1 MGRAEGTTVGWVSG
15 SFDTPT
21 GYCRLLSLSPAPG
34 PWALHGL
41 GCIGDTEEVQAFTV
55 ASGIVIEDDRLLLVQ
70 NQRRNGSLDWT
81 TPGGVVDPGEQ
92 VLEALTREV
101 SEETALTVSGWSS
114 MFYAVEAEFARRQ
127 ITLRAE
133 VYRAE
138 VFSGSLMIDD
148 PDDIVVDGSWV
159 DANEALVL
167 LDTSPRWVAEPLR
180 HAIDAL
186 FADGDPSRCAPPI
199 TPATWRYRVEE
210 AQITHTQVDATK
222 TKRAAE
228 GPHVV
233 LLNGPEVVQDR

>member
-1 MGRAEGTTVGWVSG
+1 LRVAGVEPTT
-15 SFDTPT
+15 
-21 GYCRLLSLSPAPG
+21 G
-34 PWALHGL
+34 PLALHGL
-41 GCIGDTEEVQAFTV
+41 GCIGDTKEVQAFTV
-55 ASGIVIEDDRLLLVQ
+55 ASGIVIDDDRLLLVQ

-114 MFYAVEAEFARRQ
+114 MFYAVEAEFARRH

-133 VYRAE
+133 VYRAD

-148 PDDIVVDGSWV
+148 PDNIVVDGSWV
-159 DANEALVL
+159 DVSEALIL

-180 HAIDAL
+180 HMIGSL
-186 FADGDPSRCAPPI
+186 FADEDPSRCAPPT

-210 AQITHTQVDATK
+210 AQITETHADPTK
-222 TKRAAE
+222 AKRASRR
-228 GPHVV
+228 PHVV
-233 LLNGPEVVQDR
+233 LLEGPEVVQDR